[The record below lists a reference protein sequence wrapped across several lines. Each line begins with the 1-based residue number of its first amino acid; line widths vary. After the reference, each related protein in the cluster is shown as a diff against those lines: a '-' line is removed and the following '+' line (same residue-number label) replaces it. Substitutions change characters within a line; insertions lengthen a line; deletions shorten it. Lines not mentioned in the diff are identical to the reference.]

1 MIRAGD
7 EQSNCLLIT
16 HTANPTILKKD
27 KERMTRIGLF
37 LPVNAYE
44 RNMRMT
50 GASGMN
56 TMPMDEWIKVLL
68 TLSRQHLYRR
78 LSDYRVGS
86 MTERTVGIIQA

>member
-16 HTANPTILKKD
+16 HTAKPTILKKD
-27 KERMTRIGLF
+27 KERATRIGLF

-50 GASGMN
+50 GASGVN
-56 TMPMDEWIKVLL
+56 TMA
-68 TLSRQHLYRR
+68 H
-78 LSDYRVGS
+78 G
-86 MTERTVGIIQA
+86 